1 MYNYL
6 LDVTAANKKV
16 EITSDLEKAII
27 DACQDANTTT
37 NSRRYGRK
45 FSFVS
50 RIDPYTIR
58 LRLKA
63 EEPVIATR
71 AISSITRA
79 LIRIYDTDKLEILKY
94 NGSILN
100 ATIVN
105 ENEDSSKIYANLDPY
120 EIVQGVVEIFFGQE
134 KKRNKDKKVA
144 NEAAK
149 QIRNIVIDYKNRT
162 LD

>member
-16 EITSDLEKAII
+16 EITKELENAII

-37 NSRRYGRK
+37 NSRRYGRE

-50 RIDPYTIR
+50 RIDSCTIR

-63 EEPVIATR
+63 EKPVIATR

-79 LIRIYDTDKLEILKY
+79 LIRIYDADKLETLKY

-100 ATIVN
+100 ATIAN
-105 ENEDSSKIYANLDPY
+105 ENEEFSQIYSNLEPH
-120 EIVQGVVEIFFGQE
+120 EIVQSVVEIFYGQE
-134 KKRNKDKKVA
+134 KKRNKDKIVA
-144 NEAAK
+144 GEAAK
-149 QIRNIVIDYKNRT
+149 QIRDIVIDYKNRT
-162 LD
+162 LN

>member
-6 LDVTAANKKV
+6 LDVTAANKKMK
-16 EITSDLEKAII
+16 ITNDLENAII

-37 NSRRYGRK
+37 NSRRYGRN

-58 LRLKA
+58 LRLKS
-63 EEPVIATR
+63 ETPIIATR

-79 LIRIYDTDKLEILKY
+79 LIRIYGMDKLETLIY
-94 NGSILN
+94 NGSVLN
-100 ATIVN
+100 ATIAN
-105 ENEDSSKIYANLDPY
+105 ENEEPSKIYASLEPH
-120 EIVQGVVEIFFGQE
+120 EIVQNVVEIFFGQG
-134 KKRNKDKKVA
+134 KKRNKDKEVA
-144 NEAAK
+144 DEAAE
-149 QIRNIVIDYKNRT
+149 QIRNIVIDYKYRT